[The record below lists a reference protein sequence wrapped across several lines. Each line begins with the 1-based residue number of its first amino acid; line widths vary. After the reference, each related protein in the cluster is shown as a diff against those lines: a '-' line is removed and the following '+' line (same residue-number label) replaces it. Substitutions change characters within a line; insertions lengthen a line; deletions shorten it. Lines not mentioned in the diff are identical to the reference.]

1 MLQRIA
7 AVFLLCAFFCASSLC
22 QKTPPDKPKPL
33 PPVLTYDV
41 QFEPDPNL
49 SVPFQETGYPA
60 IFAQGCDSH
69 GNPYV
74 QVNRIVPPNSI
85 QVLKFDPDGLV
96 TFETSKI
103 TDIVEP
109 KWVSDFISDSQ
120 LFMLVEGDTRTE
132 QRTKKTDDG
141 KDEVYWEKTGEPKYY
156 IAQFDSDGS
165 YKGAM
170 KLDLPFV
177 PKKLSGFKSGNFL
190 ATGLDA
196 SKVSHVALLDSRGQW
211 LRDIDFPKEKQEAA
225 EKTAAR
231 SLGTNMPSADF
242 ASTMLSELASF
253 FPYQSNIL
261 YIRGR
266 TGAPIYE
273 IHEGGDAQPL
283 KLKAADGYSV
293 EYLLPSDR
301 NWFVVST
308 EQGKF
313 TDAKSKVYE
322 VNPST
327 GDLIARYLAEGAGG
341 SKSTTEGQSDLAC
354 FHDGEFVSVRHQDGK
369 LTVLHGTP
377 VPAKKITP
385 PPQTAH

>member
-1 MLQRIA
+1 MLKRIPLI
-7 AVFLLCAFFCASSLC
+7 VLLCASFLLSASSLC
-22 QKTPPDKPKPL
+22 QKTPPDKTKPA
-33 PPVLTYDV
+33 PPPSILTYDV
-41 QFEPDPNL
+41 EFAPDPKL

-74 QVNRIVPPNSI
+74 QVTRVLPPNSI
-85 QVLKFDPDGLV
+85 QILKFDPDGLV

-103 TDIVEP
+103 TDVVEP
-109 KWVSDFISDSQ
+109 KWVSDFISDSE
-120 LFMLVEGDTRTE
+120 LYMLVEGDTRTE
-132 QRTKKTDDG
+132 QKTKKTDDG
-141 KDEVYWEKTGEPKYY
+141 KDEVYWDKNGEPKYY

-165 YKGAM
+165 YKGSM

-190 ATGLDA
+190 AAGLDA
-196 SKVSHVALLDSRGQW
+196 NNVSHVALLDARGQW
-211 LRDIDFPKEKQEAA
+211 LRDIEFPKEKQEAA
-225 EKTAAR
+225 EKTSERAFGFT
-231 SLGTNMPSADF
+231 SSSPDF
-242 ASTMLSELASF
+242 ASMIVSGFASF
-253 FPYQSNIL
+253 RPYQGNVL
-261 YIRGR
+261 YVRGR

-273 IHEGGDAQPL
+273 IREGGDAQPV
-283 KLKAADGYSV
+283 KIKAPDGYSV

-313 TDAKSKVYE
+313 TGAKSKIYE

-327 GDLIARYLAEGAGG
+327 GEVLARYLAEGAGHA
-341 SKSTTEGQSDLAC
+341 KSLTEGESDLAC
-354 FHDGEFVSVRHQDGK
+354 FYEGEFVSVRHQDGK

-377 VPAKKITP
+377 VVAKPNQKS
-385 PPQTAH
+385 Q